1 MNLVAP
7 TQKEIDTDLNCFHC
21 GELNHNNPILYNK
34 HSFCCLGCQQVYKLL
49 SDHSLEDYYDC
60 EVVPGISPNAQRF
73 SFLDHPIFRDK
84 LISFTHQGVS
94 KVTFFLPGIH
104 CRSCLYLLENLYK
117 LNSAIIK
124 TSLNF
129 TKKELSIWFQ
139 DAEISLGELAN
150 FLASIGYEPFVD
162 SVDSQAS
169 KHKSLKEENDLFIK
183 LGIAGFCAGNAM
195 LFSFPEYLGIDDIDL
210 KYLFGYL
217 NLFLGTIAVFYSGS
231 DYFKNVWSHLKLKKI
246 TIELPILLGILV
258 GYSRSVYEILSHS
271 GAGYIDSVS
280 GLLFFLLIGK
290 WFQQKSF
297 DFLSFERNYTSYFPL
312 TITKLMSGDEVLAP
326 LQEIAIGD
334 HLVIRNQEIIPADAI
349 LYRGKSD
356 MDYSFVTGESE
367 KINIKE
373 GDSIFAG
380 GKHEGELIEIV
391 IIKELKQSHLTQLWE
406 EQVFKDPIHKSE
418 NWENFANSVGVYF
431 TYGLISLASVVG
443 IYWFMFDP
451 TKWQNSVVSILVI
464 ACPCALAI
472 SYPFA
477 LGHGMRWL
485 AKFNFFIKDTQSLE
499 RLAQIDTIV
508 FDKTGT
514 LTLTIN
520 QGAKEHFN
528 RTLTSIEWSNLCSL
542 VNQSTHPIS
551 RQARKYIQHKGISQ
565 AEKPEL
571 FNEFSGKG
579 LEGYFNGIKYRVGSA
594 KFTGH
599 QVNTSNTYQM
609 SESQLYVLINEE
621 PLGYIE
627 FPWENR
633 PGVELMLRQ
642 LQSKYDVYLLSGDKK
657 EHAAHLLD
665 WFQIPE
671 SCQYECSP
679 MDKMNFIRSLQ
690 EQGKK
695 VAMVGDGLND
705 AGAIKQA
712 HIGIA
717 VSDDHLH
724 FTPASDAILQGS
736 SLPNLPK
743 FIHFAQIGLRL
754 IKFSF
759 ILSLFYNAIGLSF
772 AIQGTL
778 SPLIAAILMPVNSF
792 SMLAIANIGMNY
804 QGKKLKSEY
813 KSYN

>member
-1 MNLVAP
+1 MNLVEP
-7 TQKEIDTDLNCFHC
+7 IQKVQDTDLTCFHC
-21 GELNHNNPILYNK
+21 GELNHKSPIIYK
-34 HSFCCLGCQQVYKLL
+34 EHSFCCSGCKQVYKLL

-60 EVVPGISPNAQRF
+60 ELVPGLSPKAQRF

-84 LISFTHQGVS
+84 LISFTHQGIS

-117 LNSAIIK
+117 LNSAITK

-129 TKKELSIWFQ
+129 SKKELSIWFQ

-150 FLASIGYEPFVD
+150 FLVSIGYEPFVD
-162 SVDSQAS
+162 SDDSQTS
-169 KHKSLKEENDLFIK
+169 KHKILKEENDLFIK

-195 LFSFPEYLGIDDIDL
+195 LFSFPEYLGIDDENL
-210 KYLFGYL
+210 KNLFGYL
-217 NLFLGTIAVFYSGS
+217 NLFLGTITVFYSGS
-231 DYFKNVWSHLKLKKI
+231 DYFKNVWSHLKLRKI

-258 GYSRSVYEILSHS
+258 GYSRSAYEILSHS

-297 DFLSFERNYTSYFPL
+297 DFLSFERKYTSYFPL
-312 TITKLMSGDEVLAP
+312 TITKLIKGIEILAP

-334 HLVIRNQEIIPADAI
+334 HLLIRNQEIIPADAI
-349 LYRGKSD
+349 LFRGKSYI
-356 MDYSFVTGESE
+356 DYSFVTGESE
-367 KINIKE
+367 RIKIME
-373 GDSIFAG
+373 GESIFAG

-391 IIKELKQSHLTQLWE
+391 IVKDLKQSHLTQLWE
-406 EQVFKDPIHKSE
+406 EQVFKDPIHKTE
-418 NWENFANSVGVYF
+418 NWENFANTVGVYF

-443 IYWFMFDP
+443 IYWYVFDP

-514 LTLTIN
+514 LTSSTK
-520 QGAKEHFN
+520 QDAKEHFTRN
-528 RTLTSIEWSNLCSL
+528 LTSIEWANLCSL

-551 RQARKYIQHKGISQ
+551 RQARKYIQHKGFGQ

-571 FNEFSGKG
+571 FNEASGKG
-579 LEGYFNGIKYRVGSA
+579 LEGYYEGIKYRVGSA
-594 KFTGH
+594 KFIGYSLQGT
-599 QVNTSNTYQM
+599 NTYQR
-609 SESQLYVLINEE
+609 SESQLYIQINEE
-621 PLGYIE
+621 SIGYIE

-642 LQSKYDVYLLSGDKK
+642 LQSKFDVYLLSGDKK
-657 EHAAHLLD
+657 EHAVHILD
-665 WFQIPE
+665 WFLDP
-671 SCQYECSP
+671 SWCQFECSP
-679 MDKMNFIRSLQ
+679 MDKMNFIKSLQ
-690 EQGKK
+690 NQGKK

-736 SLPNLPK
+736 ALSNLPK
-743 FIHFAQIGLRL
+743 FISFAQDGMTL

-759 ILSLFYNAIGLSF
+759 MISLIYNAIGLSF

-792 SMLAIANIGMNY
+792 SMLLIANAGMNNR
-804 QGKKLKSEY
+804 GRSLKKEH